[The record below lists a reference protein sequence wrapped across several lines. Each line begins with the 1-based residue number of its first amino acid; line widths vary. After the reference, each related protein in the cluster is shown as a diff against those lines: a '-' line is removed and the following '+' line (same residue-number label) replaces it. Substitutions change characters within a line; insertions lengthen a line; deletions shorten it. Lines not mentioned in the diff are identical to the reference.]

1 MQDADFNSELNY
13 VAKLMIESFKE
24 NGLDDV
30 YIEGKTAQFLQ
41 HSSHYQSLDWA
52 CGYLDSRNLR
62 TFADKLGVN
71 VDMLRVTAKVLS
83 KI

>member
-1 MQDADFNSELNY
+1 MSEHSNLNY

-41 HSSHYQSLDWA
+41 HSSKYESLNWA
-52 CGYLDSRNLR
+52 CGYLDRRNLT

-71 VDMLRVTAKVLS
+71 VDMLRVTAKVFA

>member
-1 MQDADFNSELNY
+1 MSEHSNLNY
-13 VAKLMIESFKE
+13 VAGLIIESFKE

-30 YIEGKTAQFLQ
+30 YIADKTAQFLQ

-62 TFADKLGVN
+62 TFAEKLGVN